1 MSDELLR
8 MATFITAISVAINWI
23 IQWISKLFTPH
34 NNLEKR
40 VDAVEKKVAKHDEIL
55 ANDLLRIADLEK
67 QNKLIMKSLLALL
80 EFDIDNSQTNVDKM
94 KRVREEIN
102 AYLIER

>member
-1 MSDELLR
+1 MNEE
-8 MATFITAISVAINWI
+8 MIKIATLVTTFSVAINWVL
-23 IQWISKLFTPH
+23 QWITKAMTPH

-40 VDAVEKKVAKHDEIL
+40 VDLVEKKVAKHDEIL
-55 ANDLLRIADLEK
+55 ANDLLRITDLEK

-80 EFDIDNSQTNVDKM
+80 EFDIENSATSKDKM
-94 KRVREEIN
+94 KKVREEIN